1 MKILCEGNFKHS
13 WEFPGSPVVRVPSST
28 AEGMGLITSQRTE
41 ILHATHEEQPKTKK
55 NPEEHK
61 NQLEQVKASLFTYR
75 RIHHH
80 KYISVS

>member
-1 MKILCEGNFKHS
+1 MKKTLSI
-13 WEFPGSPVVRVPSST
+13 PVSSLAVQWLGCQAST
-28 AEGMGLITSQRTE
+28 AEGMGLIPSQRTK
-41 ILHATHEEQPKTKK
+41 ILHATHEEQPKKKKK

-80 KYISVS
+80 KYISVP